1 MDTIPSSRGLTSV
14 ECLKACSVRGAST
27 VSRDWIPEPEEA
39 QGTAAGEVATV
50 RGELEEE
57 KTRRADAQAKA
68 KSAASETGT
77 AGSEIKAPKPDVHV
91 KH

>member
-1 MDTIPSSRGLTSV
+1 M
-14 ECLKACSVRGAST
+14 KACSVRGAST

-50 RGELEEE
+50 RGELEKEE
-57 KTRRADAQAKA
+57 KKRRADAQAKA
-68 KSAASETGT
+68 KSAASETET
-77 AGSEIKAPKPDVHV
+77 AGSEIKAPKPGVHV